1 MQYGVNVFPYQRVSR
16 VQKEEESKKNLNLN
30 VMLKGITSFFIA
42 LFISRV
48 TIMNCIAP
56 FGIALLIAMVCY
68 FEDYTFLF
76 PCAGSVLGYVW
87 IHNSVE
93 GIGKYL
99 IAISLVAIIFY
110 CLKSIGRSKR
120 VIFTCSIILLE
131 FIIYQL
137 FILKKPMGTTFLF
150 CFLEMACI
158 IPLYFIIDHSI
169 LCFKELNTK
178 HLYSSEELI
187 TMAIFISLVLAGTYG
202 IRIRNISLWNVLSLT
217 FIAIL
222 TYVSGSGVGAA
233 TGVALGAVI
242 GLGAKDIS
250 IYTSIYGLCALIG
263 GAFREMGRWAT
274 SLAFIITFFI
284 VTVYSKSSQ
293 QFKLIEPML
302 AAGIFLLI
310 PKSFYEKL
318 SLEVNREEK
327 EKYIS
332 EEYIEKVK
340 KIFEKRLNSFSTVLN
355 NMSET
360 LVHLS
365 KNENL
370 SMKNKSTSLIENL
383 ADRVCSNCSMKS
395 MCWKREMHYTYSA
408 FGELIQNYQQGRRII
423 PKEIDRKCINKEN
436 LLKNTEEIGNN
447 YIISELLN
455 IRLQEGRKI
464 LSDQISNMAK
474 SIKEATNDFAYGVHF
489 NVNLERQVIRILNKG
504 NIKYSDVTCFL
515 DKNGRS
521 IVKLTMD
528 SCTSKQKCVKYILPL
543 IDEVTGRSMC
553 IEEEGCFIDNS
564 TGQCTVNFKEM
575 PKYHISSYV
584 KRKCK
589 DGEEYNGDSYS
600 FGKGND
606 GNYLMLLSDGMG
618 SGPEASEESA
628 AVVEMIENFMNSG
641 FSENTSINAVNSI
654 MSLKF
659 YEEEKFSTVDLGNVN
674 LYTGE
679 VEFIKVGAASTFIK
693 KSNVVKTIESKSLPI
708 GILDKVD
715 ADLKKCNLSNG
726 DIIVMVTDG
735 VVDYNSENV
744 GRNDWVVRY
753 LEKTNSNNPREVAE
767 GLMEQSMK
775 LSKGK
780 VRDDMTIMVSKVYD
794 LY

>member
-1 MQYGVNVFPYQRVSR
+1 MQYGVNVFPYQRVSG
-16 VQKEEESKKNLNLN
+16 VQKKEEVKKTLNANLIF
-30 VMLKGITSFFIA
+30 KGVCIFFIA

-48 TIMNCIAP
+48 AIMESIAP
-56 FGIALLIAMVCY
+56 FGIALLVAMLYY
-68 FEDYTFLF
+68 FEDYMFLI

-87 IHNSVE
+87 IHNAVGE
-93 GIGKYL
+93 VGRYL
-99 IAISLVAIIFY
+99 IAISLIAMIFWLLKGISRGKKVIITF
-110 CLKSIGRSKR
+110 
-120 VIFTCSIILLE
+120 SIILLE
-131 FIIYQL
+131 FIMYQL
-137 FILKKPMGTTFLF
+137 FILKKPVGTTFLF

-202 IRIRNISLWNVLSLT
+202 IKIYKVSLWNVLSLT
-217 FIAIL
+217 FISIL
-222 TYVSGSGVGAA
+222 TYVSGSGVGTA
-233 TGVALGAVI
+233 TGVALGAII

-250 IYTSIYGLCALIG
+250 IYTCIYGLCALIA
-263 GAFREMGRWAT
+263 GAFREMGRWFT
-274 SLAFIITFFI
+274 SFAFIVTFFI
-284 VTVYSKSSQ
+284 VTVYSRSFQ
-293 QFKLIEPML
+293 NFKLIEPIV
-302 AAGIFLLI
+302 AVAIFLLI
-310 PKSFYEKL
+310 PRKFYEKL

-327 EKYIS
+327 QKYIS
-332 EEYIEKVK
+332 EEYINKIK
-340 KIFEKRLNSFSTVLN
+340 KIFEKRLNSFSSVLD

-360 LVHLS
+360 LGRLS

-383 ADRVCSNCSMKS
+383 ADRVCSNCSMKG
-395 MCWKREMHYTYSA
+395 MCWNRELHYTYSA
-408 FGELIQNYQQGRRII
+408 FGELIQNYQQGRKII
-423 PKEIDRKCINKEN
+423 PKEIDKKCINKEV
-436 LLKNTEEIGNN
+436 LLKNTEEIANN
-447 YIISELLN
+447 YVISELLN

-464 LSDQISNMAK
+464 LSEQINNMAK
-474 SIKEATNDFAYGVHF
+474 SIKEATNDFAYGVRF
-489 NVNLERQVIRILNKG
+489 NVALERDVIRILNKEK
-504 NIKYSDVTCFL
+504 IKYEDITCFI

-521 IVKLTMD
+521 VIKLAMK
-528 SCTSKQKCVKYILPL
+528 SCGNKQKCVKEILPL

-553 IEEEGCFIDNS
+553 IEEEGCFIDAN
-564 TGQCTVNFKEM
+564 TGECTINFKEM

-641 FSENTSINAVNSI
+641 FSEGTSIDAVNSI

-659 YEEEKFSTVDLGNVN
+659 YEEEKFSTVDLANVN

-679 VEFIKVGAASTFIK
+679 ADFIKVGAASTFIK
-693 KSNVVKTIESKSLPI
+693 KANNVKVIESKSLPI

-715 ADLKKCNLSNG
+715 VDLKKFNLQNG
-726 DIIVMVTDG
+726 DIVVMLTDG
-735 VVDYNSENV
+735 VIDYNNENV
-744 GRNDWVVRY
+744 GKNDWVIKY
-753 LEKTNSNNPREVAE
+753 LEKSNSNNPREIAE
-767 GLMEQSMK
+767 GLMEQSLK

-780 VRDDMTIMVSKVYD
+780 VRDDMTVMVSKVYD